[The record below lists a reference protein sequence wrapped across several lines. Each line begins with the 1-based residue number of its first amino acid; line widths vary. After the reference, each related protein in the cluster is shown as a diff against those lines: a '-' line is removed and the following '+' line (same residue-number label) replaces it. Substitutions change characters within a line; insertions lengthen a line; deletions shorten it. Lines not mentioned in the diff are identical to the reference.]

1 MKCIFQ
7 KSEVI
12 QMPDS
17 DLQGRTVTDEN
28 GVQYFVLGKNRIK
41 ITEHFNP
48 NGKALDELMTDL
60 VIHKIKENAH
70 KSA

>member
-1 MKCIFQ
+1 MQ
-7 KSEVI
+7 
-12 QMPDS
+12 DS
-17 DLQGRTVTDEN
+17 DLQGRTITEN
-28 GVQYFVLGKNRIK
+28 GVQYFVLGKNKII

>member
-1 MKCIFQ
+1 MQ
-7 KSEVI
+7 
-12 QMPDS
+12 DS
-17 DLQGRTVTDEN
+17 DLKGRTVIEN

-60 VIHKIKENAH
+60 IVCKIKNNAD